1 MCDDFIKEGLP
12 LLSEIPALPCLPV
25 AFTTTEGHAAL
36 SRLYRV
42 IGEHDHVRL
51 IQHLVGGLKADLEA
65 AKPLWHPESPDWA
78 DKQEVQV
85 LPGLSHRLTFLSD
98 MLLALS
104 YSHQRVAASMLK
116 ALGAPIGTSFMSDLG
131 ALHRAAFRAHATYT
145 PQPDLSNASPLDAAG
160 LQDKPSTKHS
170 AAQFLSTRVHA
181 MCTKLYRAIIRS
193 LFHKRSTD
201 AAFKKESSAL
211 GKQIAS
217 DIIKHLESVNEPRP
231 ETVAVGLT
239 TLLLFDGEFSMG
251 GRRLSADD
259 RPRA

>member
-12 LLSEIPALPCLPV
+12 LLSQIPALPCLPV
-25 AFTTTEGHAAL
+25 AFTTTEAHAAL

-51 IQHLVGGLKADLEA
+51 VQHLVGGIKADFEA
-65 AKPLWHPESPDWA
+65 TKPLWQPESPEWA

-85 LPGLSHRLTFLSD
+85 LPGFSHRLTFLSD

-104 YSHQRVAASMLK
+104 YSHQRIAASMLK
-116 ALGAPIGTSFMSDLG
+116 ALGASTGTSFMSDLG
-131 ALHRAAFRAHATYT
+131 ALHRAAFRQHASYT
-145 PQPDLSNASPLDAAG
+145 PQPDLLNANPLDAAG
-160 LQDKPSTKHS
+160 LEDKPATKHS
-170 AAQFLSTRVHA
+170 AVQFLSTRVHA

-193 LFHKRSTD
+193 LFHKRGTD

-211 GKQIAS
+211 GKQIAL
-217 DIIKHLESVNEPRP
+217 DIVKHLESVHEPRP

-239 TLLLFDGEFSMG
+239 TLLLFDGESLSTE
-251 GRRLSADD
+251 RRSDVC
-259 RPRA
+259 

>member
-1 MCDDFIKEGLP
+1 MCDDFIKEGFS

-25 AFTTTEGHAAL
+25 AFTTTEGHAAM

-42 IGEHDHVRL
+42 VGEHDHVRL
-51 IQHLVGGLKADLEA
+51 IQHLIGGIKADFDA
-65 AKPLWHPESPDWA
+65 AKPLWEPESPDWT

-104 YSHQRVAASMLK
+104 YSHQRVAASVLK
-116 ALGAPIGTSFMSDLG
+116 ALGASTGSSFMSELG
-131 ALHRAAFRAHATYT
+131 ALHRAAFRQHASYT
-145 PQPDLSNASPLDAAG
+145 PQPDSSNANPLDAAG
-160 LQDKPSTKHS
+160 LEDKPATKHS

-193 LFHKRSTD
+193 LFHKRGTD

-211 GKQIAS
+211 GKQIAT
-217 DIIKHLESVNEPRP
+217 DIIKHLNSVSEPRA

-239 TLLLFDGEFSMG
+239 TLLLFDGEW
-251 GRRLSADD
+251 R
-259 RPRA
+259 